1 MSRSL
6 IDFARKASGAKQT
19 AETKASF
26 TATSEVKLP
35 AGRAVE
41 KSSIE

>member
-1 MSRSL
+1 MSKAL
-6 IDFARKASGAKQT
+6 IDFARKAPGTKWT
-19 AETKASF
+19 AETQASF

-35 AGRAVE
+35 VGRAIG